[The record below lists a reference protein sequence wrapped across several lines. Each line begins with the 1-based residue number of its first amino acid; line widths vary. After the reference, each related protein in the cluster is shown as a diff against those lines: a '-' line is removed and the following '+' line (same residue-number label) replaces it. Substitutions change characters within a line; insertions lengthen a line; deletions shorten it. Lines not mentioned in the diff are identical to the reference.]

1 MKPVFFYSVHDF
13 PFATFSIIN
22 IDWSLLKG
30 LPPTRVYS
38 IIIAIDTIKDN
49 DHPAKESGDE
59 NHSKTIEKPYESTGR
74 AEEGNGEN
82 DCDRMA
88 VMDGQLPQEKKVVF
102 SSCWR
107 WE

>member
-59 NHSKTIEKPYESTGR
+59 NHSKAIENPTKVP
-74 AEEGNGEN
+74 
-82 DCDRMA
+82 
-88 VMDGQLPQEKKVVF
+88 DGQMNGLEKTSVIEWRYWTDKLVQEKIWVF
-102 SSCWR
+102 SSCWG